1 MKSSVLKVG
10 LVTCLATGLFY
21 GEASAETG
29 QAGVS
34 AASSSEVNQ
43 NVLSF
48 QAINLLLTDAAI
60 DAGIPPEVVKA
71 VAEKESGWKQF
82 DDNGEPLISDDGGIG
97 IMQITNQSNYD
108 EEELEKLKSDIVYNI
123 NEGVAI
129 LKGMYE
135 RTDLPK
141 IKGADNQVIENWYF
155 PVLAYN
161 GTKPVNSPLEQA
173 TGNKNLNAYQEQ
185 VFALI
190 EDNSFLTGIQLA
202 EFPFKTDH
210 FQYDPDSDENITFLE
225 KEYIVEE
232 THDSI
237 YSLKKDDHAVVTEE
251 KANLRQQPGTLDGA
265 IQLPKNTELVVTGDF
280 QYDPN
285 PNSKNRFV
293 WIPVETV
300 DKKNKGYIS
309 SAYIEKVE
317 ETSGPIT
324 VQPPLTTFTDVAP
337 KYQDAVNFLVSKG
350 VKGTSETTFGTD
362 YNIKR
367 VDAAVMLANV
377 LNLDIESAPA
387 SGFTDVPDR
396 AVKHVNALKAKG
408 ITNGKTETT
417 FDSQSEITRGE
428 LAIWIQRAFDLQA
441 GNSELPF
448 NDVADQYSKA
458 VSALVNNGVTKGASD
473 TSFGTHDNAKRGDYA
488 LFLYR
493 ASE

>member
-10 LVTCLATGLFY
+10 LITCLATGLFY

-29 QAGVS
+29 QAGESVS
-34 AASSSEVNQ
+34 SYSEVNQ

-48 QAINLLLTDAAI
+48 QVINKLLTDAAI
-60 DAGIPPEVVKA
+60 NAGIPPEVVKA

-82 DDNGEPLISDDGGIG
+82 DDNGDPLISEDGGIG

-108 EEELEKLKSDIVYNI
+108 EEKLKNDIVYNI
-123 NEGVAI
+123 NAGVAI
-129 LKGMYE
+129 LESMYE

-141 IKGADNQVIENWYF
+141 IKGADKQVIENWYF
-155 PVLAYN
+155 PFLAYN

-190 EDNSFLTGIQLA
+190 EKNSFINGTQLG
-202 EFPFKTDH
+202 EFPFKTDD
-210 FQYDPDSDENITFLE
+210 FQYDSASDENIKFLE
-225 KEYIVEE
+225 TEYIVEE
-232 THDSI
+232 THDSV
-237 YSLKKDDHAVVTEE
+237 YSLKKDDHAVVTVENV
-251 KANLRQQPGTLDGA
+251 NLRPQPDQLEGA
-265 IQLPKNTELVVTGDF
+265 IKLSKNTELVVTGDF
-280 QYDPN
+280 LYDPD
-285 PNSKNRFV
+285 PNSKNQFV
-293 WIPVETV
+293 WVPVETV
-300 DKKNKGYIS
+300 DKKNMGYIS

-317 ETSGPIT
+317 GTSGPIT
-324 VQPPLTTFTDVAP
+324 VQPPVTTFTDVAP

-350 VKGTSETTFGTD
+350 VKGTSEATFGTD

-367 VDAAVMLANV
+367 VDAAVMLANA
-377 LNLDIESAPA
+377 LELDIESAPA
-387 SGFTDVPDR
+387 SGFTDVPAR

-408 ITNGKTETT
+408 ITSGKTETT

-448 NDVADQYSKA
+448 DDVADRYSMA
-458 VSALVNNGVTKGASD
+458 VSALVNNGVTKGTSD
-473 TSFGTHDNAKRGDYA
+473 TSFGTHDHAKRGDYA

-493 ASE
+493 AAE